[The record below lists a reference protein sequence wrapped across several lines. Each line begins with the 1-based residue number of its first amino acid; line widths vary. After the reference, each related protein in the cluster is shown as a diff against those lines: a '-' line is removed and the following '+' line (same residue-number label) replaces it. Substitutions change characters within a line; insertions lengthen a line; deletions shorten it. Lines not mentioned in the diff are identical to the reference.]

1 MTLAERKLIAQINHW
16 ARRHGWE
23 PVEGV
28 TYRNAARDVN
38 VNLPLWSSAYQ
49 YFIGDALVTVTR
61 GKRAPNGKPGGW
73 TTSNYP
79 ARSVTEAVDI
89 LVSVGVL
96 PERFHSIY
104 RALIGIFDDHAERA
118 MALTR
123 DRTAMRPVA
132 AVLREAK
139 LYPRRF
145 R

>member
-23 PVEGV
+23 RRARQA
-28 TYRNAARDVN
+28 YRNPTRDLTVAF
-38 VNLPLWSSAYQ
+38 PCWSSAYQ
-49 YFIGDALVTVTR
+49 YFIGDALVTVVR
-61 GKRAPNGKPGGW
+61 GHGHQAS
-73 TTSNYP
+73 TSTYP

-104 RALIGIFDDHAERA
+104 RALIGMFDEHAERA

-123 DRTAMRPVA
+123 DGTAMRPVA